1 MPSPLA
7 ECSELVA
14 TLREALQRGDWSV
27 VQEMAAALASSET
40 PADRGE
46 IAVHLDQL
54 ELTLIL
60 ARSARNHAAAR
71 LGRVRAA
78 SIFNASGSE
87 TRRDRH
93 NFGDPPES

>member
-1 MPSPLA
+1 MLSPLA

-14 TLREALQRGDWSV
+14 TLREALHRGDWTV
-27 VQEMAAALASSET
+27 VQETAAALASSKI
-40 PADRGE
+40 PSDRGE

-54 ELTLIL
+54 ELSLLL
-60 ARSARNHAAAR
+60 ARNARTHAAIR

-78 SIFNASGSE
+78 SMFNASGSE
-87 TRRDRH
+87 TARDRH